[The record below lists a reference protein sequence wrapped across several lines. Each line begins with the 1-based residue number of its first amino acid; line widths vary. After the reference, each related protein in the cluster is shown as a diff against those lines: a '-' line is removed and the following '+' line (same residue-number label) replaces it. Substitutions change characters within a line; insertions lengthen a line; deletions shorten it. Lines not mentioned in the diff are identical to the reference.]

1 MLVFTFCKGKCLI
14 NFFVESNL
22 THLDFL
28 KMKYLYQYRDKV
40 NGQWISA
47 PVDGKK
53 IHELVTR
60 GNLTSNDF
68 VREDKQMIRDAFPK
82 SEEHWGMLRKI
93 RIQLNRL
100 WEAQL
105 DDIMAIISSGHHPR
119 IQFREAEN
127 SLNKFRDSFSLKKIK
142 DEIRRVWDNETQS
155 SFVQNEIKHR
165 KLSNDPVEF
174 VDLGRDE
181 EEEEILSLSNFEK
194 KISKFEAKVGVQKCL
209 EKRGVYVFWS
219 GDKVTYVG
227 KAETTFGK
235 RFKQHYREQRQLCS
249 DDKGGSKKRFLH
261 DATKVEL
268 YLLRMNVGTNPITE
282 FESLMIFHHGDS
294 GNDFRP
300 RDNLKSGSASNPLG
314 AAMKIIEIEVGE
326 LRSTG

>member
-40 NGQWISA
+40 NGQWISEPVGEDRILEFVTRGTLTPYDFVRKVLHIDSVIEEDLYQYRDNNGQWISE

-68 VREDKQMIRDAFPK
+68 VREAKQMIRDAFPK

-209 EKRGVYVFWS
+209 EK
-219 GDKVTYVG
+219 
-227 KAETTFGK
+227 K
-235 RFKQHYREQRQLCS
+235 RCLC
-249 DDKGGSKKRFLH
+249 FL
-261 DATKVEL
+261 VW
-268 YLLRMNVGTNPITE
+268 
-282 FESLMIFHHGDS
+282 
-294 GNDFRP
+294 
-300 RDNLKSGSASNPLG
+300 
-314 AAMKIIEIEVGE
+314 
-326 LRSTG
+326 

>member
-40 NGQWISA
+40 NGQWISEPVGEDRILEFVTRGTLTPYDFVRKVLHIDSVIEEDLYQYRDNNGQWISE

-68 VREDKQMIRDAFPK
+68 VREAKQMIRDAFPK

-194 KISKFEAKVGVQKCL
+194 KFQNLKQKLVSRNAWKKEVFMFFGLVTRSHMWEKQKQLLVRDLNNTTVNKGNYVQM
-209 EKRGVYVFWS
+209 
-219 GDKVTYVG
+219 T
-227 KAETTFGK
+227 KAEV
-235 RFKQHYREQRQLCS
+235 
-249 DDKGGSKKRFLH
+249 KK
-261 DATKVEL
+261 
-268 YLLRMNVGTNPITE
+268 
-282 FESLMIFHHGDS
+282 
-294 GNDFRP
+294 DFFMMLP
-300 RDNLKSGSASNPLG
+300 KWNCIS
-314 AAMKIIEIEVGE
+314 
-326 LRSTG
+326 

>member
-1 MLVFTFCKGKCLI
+1 
-14 NFFVESNL
+14 
-22 THLDFL
+22 
-28 KMKYLYQYRDKV
+28 MKYLYQYRDKV
-40 NGQWISA
+40 NGQWISE
-47 PVDGKK
+47 PVGEDR
-53 IHELVTR
+53 ILEFVTR
-60 GNLTSNDF
+60 GTLTPYDF
-68 VREDKQMIRDAFPK
+68 VRREGGDKPQMILHAFPK

-194 KISKFEAKVGVQKCL
+194 KFQNLKQKL
-209 EKRGVYVFWS
+209 VSRNAWKKRGVYVFWS

>member
-1 MLVFTFCKGKCLI
+1 ME
-14 NFFVESNL
+14 N
-22 THLDFL
+22 
-28 KMKYLYQYRDKV
+28 LYQYRDKV

-68 VREDKQMIRDAFPK
+68 VREAKQMIRDAFPK

-194 KISKFEAKVGVQKCL
+194 KFQNLKQKLVSRNAWKKEVFMFFGLVTRSHMWEKQKQLLVRDLNNTTVNKGNYVQM
-209 EKRGVYVFWS
+209 
-219 GDKVTYVG
+219 T
-227 KAETTFGK
+227 KAEV
-235 RFKQHYREQRQLCS
+235 
-249 DDKGGSKKRFLH
+249 KK
-261 DATKVEL
+261 
-268 YLLRMNVGTNPITE
+268 
-282 FESLMIFHHGDS
+282 
-294 GNDFRP
+294 DFFMMLP
-300 RDNLKSGSASNPLG
+300 KWNCIS
-314 AAMKIIEIEVGE
+314 
-326 LRSTG
+326 